1 MSNPSPSSAI
11 IESESDHLFLCY
23 CSFVN
28 HLKGKK
34 LSIQNVFVA
43 TLQEEKL
50 KTIFKTILSL
60 DSDQELVKVFL
71 DQDNTLA
78 KSKFVTKY
86 IRSEQKKVKKK

>member
-1 MSNPSPSSAI
+1 MSNPSSAI

-23 CSFVN
+23 CSFIN

-50 KTIFKTILSL
+50 KNIFKMILSL
-60 DSDQELVKVFL
+60 DSDQELVRVFL

-78 KSKFVTKY
+78 RSKFVTKY
-86 IRSEQKKVKKK
+86 VKAEQKKKKK

>member
-1 MSNPSPSSAI
+1 MTFDPSSAI
-11 IESESDHLFLCY
+11 IEDEQNHLFLCY

-34 LSIQNVFVA
+34 LSIQNVFVT

-50 KTIFKTILSL
+50 KTILKTILSL

-71 DQDNTLA
+71 DQDSSLS
-78 KSKFVTKY
+78 KSKYVTKF
-86 IRSEQKKVKKK
+86 IRGEQKKKKK

>member
-1 MSNPSPSSAI
+1 MSNPSAAI
-11 IESESDHLFLCY
+11 IEEESSHLFLCY

-34 LSIQNVFVA
+34 LSIQNVFVT

-50 KTIFKTILSL
+50 KTILKTILSL

-71 DQDNTLA
+71 DQDPTLY
-78 KSKFVTKY
+78 KSKFVT
-86 IRSEQKKVKKK
+86 RFVREEQKKKKK

>member
-1 MSNPSPSSAI
+1 MSNPSSAI
-11 IESESDHLFLCY
+11 IESESDHLFICF

-34 LSIQNVFVA
+34 LSIQNVFVT

-50 KTIFKTILSL
+50 KTILKTILSL

-71 DQDNTLA
+71 EYDPTISR
-78 KSKFVTKY
+78 SKFVTKWVNG
-86 IRSEQKKVKKK
+86 EQKKKQKQK